1 MQFSLRDFFLLVS
14 FFLSFS
20 RRLCTSLR
28 MLTAIR
34 KPPCT
39 TRYMVI
45 ISLARQSYRKTAPVF
60 EAKEKQ
66 VHEERKN
73 KYMSNLKAYFF
84 SINACIICHDYIYV
98 HKLSI
103 KFIIPL
109 WTFDRYLNIIIYSS
123 LDYFH
128 NDLISSDRH
137 FNIAIN
143 TIRRNYFR
151 YHLLLE
157 FFLIA
162 KNNRLLEKRLL
173 KSGLDGNNL
182 FKPYKSPWKR
192 RYRKTFRF

>member
-73 KYMSNLKAYFF
+73 KYMNNLKAYFF

-137 FNIAIN
+137 FNIAIIPYN
-143 TIRRNYFR
+143 TQKLFPVSFAIRI
-151 YHLLLE
+151 
-157 FFLIA
+157 FFNC
-162 KNNRLLEKRLL
+162 KK
-173 KSGLDGNNL
+173 
-182 FKPYKSPWKR
+182 
-192 RYRKTFRF
+192 

>member
-1 MQFSLRDFFLLVS
+1 MWMRVVINSMQFSLRDFFLLVS

-73 KYMSNLKAYFF
+73 KYMSKLKAFF
-84 SINACIICHDYIYV
+84 FFNKCMHYLSRLYMYINYQLN
-98 HKLSI
+98 LSYLCE
-103 KFIIPL
+103 PL
-109 WTFDRYLNIIIYSS
+109 IGI
-123 LDYFH
+123 
-128 NDLISSDRH
+128 
-137 FNIAIN
+137 
-143 TIRRNYFR
+143 
-151 YHLLLE
+151 
-157 FFLIA
+157 
-162 KNNRLLEKRLL
+162 
-173 KSGLDGNNL
+173 
-182 FKPYKSPWKR
+182 
-192 RYRKTFRF
+192 